1 MKVRDSFIKLR
12 EMRIVRGNTFLVL
25 ALLAWPSI
33 CPSDSADPKGG
44 YKKRKD
50 VWLDFGV
57 GHLEDK
63 AFIEFSGLLM
73 RYGLFSCENMH
84 SFLLMSGKTKVEL
97 AKMAE
102 SCDFSHNK
110 FMQNAPIYQLTLT
123 KSLPMD
129 QAMKLASKAF
139 KDSFF
144 RRNKRKPQ
152 VVKGKERLT
161 RFTTTKAKQ
170 GRVLAGGKRRDH
182 IRDKE
187 KERTN
192 SKKASFM
199 SNVDITRIET
209 RKEEH
214 KVEFP
219 DPVSDAQGQVEAVLA
234 AYSQFIARVRNENFF
249 FTAFPVNVST
259 KNKIVLSLKIRK
271 IPGLNHRYLQ
281 MFVLRAPTLPLLS
294 ELKNKLVID
303 KFSHL
308 ITDPELRKAF
318 MEYEFI
324 VDSVSKVENYF
335 TQYLFD
341 FVLFRSSISHDFICV
356 KLIDKNFQVYYAY
369 IYDDFRI
376 EEGQIIYKSYVSIVN
391 EYMLEEFFKFEGDCE
406 KIQLPFLSFS
416 PFRFKG
422 EWTSECVALGENPLM
437 KSSFNFIF
445 RNQSDGLEMVENIKL
460 SFFKKDSFYGFI
472 LRSSSFNFT
481 PRNYNPL
488 IKDFEKA
495 CQIIRVLLINN
506 LKLDDV
512 QPFSQ
517 ILRQGDQIIVT
528 CLTIKVEDK
537 LVPYMMFFPYY
548 DNDDI

>member
-1 MKVRDSFIKLR
+1 MT
-12 EMRIVRGNTFLVL
+12 IVRGKTLLAL
-25 ALLAWPSI
+25 ALLVCASI
-33 CPSDSADPKGG
+33 CPGDSPDPKNS
-44 YKKRKD
+44 YVKRRD
-50 VWLDFGV
+50 IWLDFGV
-57 GHLEDK
+57 GHLEEK
-63 AFIEFSGLLM
+63 AFLEFSGLLM

-84 SFLLMSGKTKVEL
+84 SFLLMSGKTEAEL

-102 SCDFSHNK
+102 NCDFLHNK

-129 QAMKLASKAF
+129 QAIKLASKAF

-152 VVKGKERLT
+152 VAKGREKLT
-161 RFTTTKAKQ
+161 RFATTKAKQ
-170 GRVLAGGKRRDH
+170 DRILAHGKKRDQV
-182 IRDKE
+182 RDRE

-199 SNVDITRIET
+199 SNVEITRIET
-209 RKEEH
+209 RKEEQ

-219 DPVSDAQGQVEAVLA
+219 DPVSDAQGQVDAVLA
-234 AYSQFIARVRNENFF
+234 AYSQFIARVRSENFF

-259 KNKIVLSLKIRK
+259 KTKIVLSLKIRK

-303 KFSHL
+303 TFAHL
-308 ITDPELRKAF
+308 TDPELRKAL
-318 MEYEFI
+318 MEDEFR
-324 VDSVSKVENYF
+324 VDSVSKVENDF

-341 FVLFRSSISHDFICV
+341 FVLFRSSISHDFVCV
-356 KLIDKNFQVYYAY
+356 KLLDKSLRAYYAY
-369 IYDDFRI
+369 IFDDFRI

-391 EYMLEEFFKFEGDCE
+391 EYMLEEFFKFDGDCE

-422 EWTSECVALGENPLM
+422 EWSSECVALGGNPLM

-445 RNQSDGLEMVENIKL
+445 RNRSDGLEMVESIKL
-460 SFFKKDSFYGFI
+460 SFFEEDSFYGFI
-472 LRSSSFNFT
+472 LRSSSFDFAPKSSNFL
-481 PRNYNPL
+481 R
-488 IKDFEKA
+488 KDFEKA
-495 CQIIRVLLINN
+495 CQLIRILLIKN
-506 LKLDDV
+506 LNLYDA
-512 QPFSQ
+512 QPFSNF
-517 ILRQGDQIIVT
+517 LKKDDQIIIT
-528 CLTIKVEDK
+528 CLSIKVEDK
-537 LVPYMMFFPYY
+537 LVPYSTFFPYY
-548 DNDDI
+548 DNEDI